1 MISRIV
7 RTSLPLSV
15 KEVTSTDSAFGHQ
28 DHGEDKPT
36 FLLLHGYGGSSYTWH
51 AWAPR
56 LALLGRVI
64 SVDFMGFG
72 DAPKPVDGTYTPA
85 EQARLVKE
93 LIGEMDLDRI
103 TVIGHSMGGGIA
115 LLSTLMLLDQGAL
128 PVDRLVLVAAA
139 AIRQPLPPFV
149 AMARYPLLSRLMLR
163 VVGAQRVI
171 GVVLKQIVYDP
182 DSITQEQIETYARP
196 LQERHGAR
204 AALATGKEI
213 LPDDIDQITGRYPE
227 ITIPTLLLWG
237 EHDRV
242 IPIWV
247 ANRLEEAMPKAEL
260 TVLGACGHI
269 PPEELPDKSWEAVE
283 DFLARYP

>member
-1 MISRIV
+1 MTSQVV

-15 KEVTSTDSAFGHQ
+15 TEVTSTALASGSQ

-36 FLLLHGYGGSSYTWH
+36 FILLHGYGGSSYTWH
-51 AWAPR
+51 AWTPR
-56 LALLGRVI
+56 LALFGRVI

-72 DAPKPVDGTYTPA
+72 DAPKPADGTYTPA

-93 LIGEMDLDRI
+93 LVGEMDLGRI
-103 TVIGHSMGGGIA
+103 TLIGHSMGGGIA
-115 LLSTLMLLDQGAL
+115 LLSTLMLIDQGAL

-139 AIRQPLPPFV
+139 AMRQPLPPFV
-149 AMARYPLLSRLMLR
+149 AMARYPRLSRLMLR

-171 GVVLKQIVYDP
+171 GVALKQIVHDP
-182 DSITQEQIETYARP
+182 DSITREQIETYARP
-196 LQERHGAR
+196 LKEHGGAR
-204 AALATGKEI
+204 AALAMGKEI

-242 IPIWV
+242 IPLWV
-247 ANRLEEAMPKAEL
+247 AKRLEEAMPNAEL
-260 TVLGACGHI
+260 TVLEACGHI
-269 PPEELPDKSWEAVE
+269 PPEELPEKSWEAVE
-283 DFLARYP
+283 HFLARYP